1 MFWYKW
7 NTELK
12 QREWTCEEAKKEYT
26 AYKATLPKVSLRN
39 FIKNPNIYKELKEK
53 KTTKVKEPS

>member
-12 QREWTCEEAKKEYT
+12 QREWTCEEVKIEY
-26 AYKATLPKVSLRN
+26 AVYKATQPKVSLME
-39 FIKNPNIYKELKEK
+39 FTKNPNIFKELKAKAEGK
-53 KTTKVKEPS
+53 QA